1 MGNWHLRV
9 ELTVAGGFKSFE
21 AEQVMSLDLFLQ
33 EAKLNQTKPD
43 LKVRNIYRDGKFIVK
58 SCSCILI
65 DRIEFSVSD
74 SFKFN
79 VWICTALLKTR
90 IFIWLAIQNRLRS
103 RVFFMQPTSFILA
116 PVPQIDT
123 MPICMEIMNTIY
135 FVVGFFWCVP
145 ITLDELQLQWSMML
159 NGKFGRKTWKLFS
172 YGITCSI

>member
-1 MGNWHLRV
+1 
-9 ELTVAGGFKSFE
+9 
-21 AEQVMSLDLFLQ
+21 MSLDLFLQ

-58 SCSCILI
+58 SCSILI

-103 RVFFMQPTSFILA
+103 RVFFM
-116 PVPQIDT
+116 
-123 MPICMEIMNTIY
+123 
-135 FVVGFFWCVP
+135 
-145 ITLDELQLQWSMML
+145 
-159 NGKFGRKTWKLFS
+159 
-172 YGITCSI
+172 